1 MTQGGNN
8 GDDSIRCAC
17 CGRAEPRANRGDAR
31 SFSWL
36 RKDVNLGLGVCNAC
50 PEWLDAWDRGHRDVR
65 LHPAASGA
73 GKPGDRPSLEQLIQN
88 ASLPSFSHVLLEI
101 YDLLSSD
108 TAGVDQIAQ
117 LLQTDAA
124 LSARTLK
131 LANSAYYGSAR
142 NIGTIPHALTRIGPF
157 DLWWLLF
164 TTEVKSLFYGI
175 DQQLMDMER
184 FWRHSLLVAC
194 VSRSLAEQHRC
205 GEPREQFVAGLLH
218 DIGKLLV
225 LHRLPIEYGAL
236 LERAAQGESLIEL
249 ERAELGFTHADAG
262 GDLLDRWKLPHH
274 LVHRVRTHHQ
284 KTLYLTPEN
293 LVAAADRLAHRMAEM
308 KQGNAA
314 EADPEQ
320 SVIDASEKLFQR
332 LSELV
337 L

>member
-1 MTQGGNN
+1 MKEGGNIR
-8 GDDSIRCAC
+8 DDSIRCAC
-17 CGRAEPRANRGDAR
+17 CGRAELPAKESGSE
-31 SFSWL
+31 SFDWL
-36 RKDVNLGLGVCNAC
+36 RKDANLGLGVCNAC

-65 LHPAASGA
+65 LHPDSTGA
-73 GKPGDRPSLEQLIQN
+73 RKPGERPSLEHLIQN
-88 ASLPSFSHVLLEI
+88 ASLPTFSHVLLEI

-131 LANSAYYGSAR
+131 LANSAYYASSR

-175 DQQLMDMER
+175 DQELMDMEK

-194 VSRSLAEQHRC
+194 VSRTLAEHHRC

-225 LHRLPIEYGAL
+225 LQRIPIEYGTL
-236 LERAAQGESLIEL
+236 LERAAQGESLVEL

-274 LVHRVRTHHQ
+274 LVYRVRTHHQ
-284 KTLYLTPEN
+284 KTPYLTAEN
-293 LVAAADRLAHRMAEM
+293 LVSAADRLAHRMAAMQQE
-308 KQGNAA
+308 N
-314 EADPEQ
+314 EDETDPQ
-320 SVIDASEKLFQR
+320 RSVIDASEKLFQR
-332 LSELV
+332 LSDLV